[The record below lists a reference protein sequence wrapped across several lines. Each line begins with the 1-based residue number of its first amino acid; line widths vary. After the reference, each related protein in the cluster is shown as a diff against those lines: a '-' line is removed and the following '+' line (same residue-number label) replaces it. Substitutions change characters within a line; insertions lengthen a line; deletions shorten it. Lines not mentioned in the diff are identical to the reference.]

1 MGNIE
6 RPLGQI
12 LRLPCKFI
20 KSETTVTPIVVQ
32 QIAQRLKTIERNVL
46 PPIVRET
53 SPDRYRAIHNGYIVE
68 AAKAAQQ
75 DFVWCIIVDK
85 AMESQLQVELGE
97 VVRVNLGT
105 DSESVIASFF
115 EFIKSQDKSFAKI
128 QSAAVAN
135 AVINYRQANRPK
147 DLNFLT
153 KLKCGI
159 GKTKISAL
167 QPYVVMD

>member
-1 MGNIE
+1 MTNIDSQ
-6 RPLGQI
+6 LGQI

-32 QIAQRLKTIERNVL
+32 QIAQQLKTIERNVL

-105 DSESVIASFF
+105 DSESAIVSFF
-115 EFIKSQDKSFAKI
+115 EFIKSKDRSFAKI
-128 QSAAVAN
+128 QSAAVAK
-135 AVINYRQANRPK
+135 AIVDYRQDTRPK
-147 DLNFLT
+147 NLNFLT

-167 QPYVVMD
+167 QPYMVMD

>member
-1 MGNIE
+1 MANIDSQ
-6 RPLGQI
+6 LGQI

-20 KSETTVTPIVVQ
+20 KSDSAVSPIVVQ
-32 QIAQRLKTIERNVL
+32 QIAQQFKAIERNVL

-85 AMESQLQVELGE
+85 AMESRLQVELGE
-97 VVRVNLGT
+97 VVRANINT
-105 DSESVIASFF
+105 DSESTIASFF
-115 EFIKSQDKSFAKI
+115 EFIKSKDKSFAKV
-128 QSAAVAN
+128 QPAAVAK
-135 AVINYRQANRPK
+135 AIVDYRQAKQPK
-147 DLNFLT
+147 DINFLV

-159 GKTKISAL
+159 GKAKISVL